1 MSHALLQAPEV
12 HIANAQL
19 LQLIHGLQQV
29 LGTCSPV
36 PGSSAE
42 NARDVVFAKATH
54 IVGATA
60 IGRERSPVPSRAPS
74 SLRPNA
80 AVSSA
85 A

>member
-1 MSHALLQAPEV
+1 
-12 HIANAQL
+12 
-19 LQLIHGLQQV
+19 
-29 LGTCSPV
+29 V